1 MLLTVIPDSHIR
13 EINNAYVSLT
23 KEDNVLK
30 RVNMQ
35 IMVSDYVSIKDEYT
49 ENNSKFSLFAINASI
64 FQ

>member
-1 MLLTVIPDSHIR
+1 MVILDSHIR
-13 EINNAYVSLT
+13 EMNNAYVSLT

-35 IMVSDYVSIKDEYT
+35 IMLSEYVSIKDEYT
-49 ENNSKFSLFAINASI
+49 DNNSKFFLFAIKESI

>member
-1 MLLTVIPDSHIR
+1 M
-13 EINNAYVSLT
+13 NNAYVSLT

-35 IMVSDYVSIKDEYT
+35 IMLSEYVSIKDEYT
-49 ENNSKFSLFAINASI
+49 DNNSKFFLFAIKESI